1 MRKTKV
7 LAGMTA
13 GLMLISGAALAD
25 NINNDLD
32 EGVTTVEVNVAET
45 SDPVTI
51 WVEATDGTDEDE
63 DVPGCNL
70 GGSANKL
77 VLDVASADTSQVTVA
92 PSTIT
97 IDECGETNGKTVTV
111 TGAAPTGGTAVMVS
125 FTIDEDESSFRTHET
140 GPEWNRTVINSKFT
154 NDAVFYVNVLDP
166 QGPTRDAP
174 AIANEYLR
182 ERGDNDDCMDAQGTN
197 GRPGQKGYKSNW
209 HGQLVSKIAQH
220 FEGVSFTEAQ
230 VEGAVETLC
239 EGGSLGS

>member
-13 GLMLISGAALAD
+13 GLMLVSGAALAD

-51 WVEATDGTDEDE
+51 WVETTSGDG
-63 DVPGCNL
+63 DVPGCNIA
-70 GGSANKL
+70 GEAYKL
-77 VLDVASADTSQVTVA
+77 VLDVASADASKVTVS

-97 IDECGETNGKTVTV
+97 IDDCDEANGKTVTV
-111 TGAAPTGGTAVMVS
+111 MGEAPTGGTAVMVS
-125 FTIDEDESSFRTHET
+125 FTINEAESSFRTSET
-140 GPEWNRTVINSKFT
+140 GPPPNPTIINSKFT

-182 ERGDNDDCMDAQGTN
+182 ERGDNDDCLEAQGTN

-209 HGQLVSKIAQH
+209 HGQSISKIAQH
-220 FEGVSFTEAQ
+220 FEGESFTEAE
-230 VEGAVETLC
+230 VEAAVETLC
-239 EGGSLGS
+239 AGGALGS